1 MINSKHSLRHQLH
14 NTSVLSLPAMRDKKN
29 IKIQKENNAYY
40 TQMKLLALTL
50 ETYMQRFAA
59 KVSWHLMK

>member
-1 MINSKHSLRHQLH
+1 
-14 NTSVLSLPAMRDKKN
+14 MRDKKN